1 MREELLNF
9 EETLVLFVMCL
20 CVYVCACECERKAAT
35 EAILDFA
42 DKTNNNRKWQEWE
55 LM

>member
-1 MREELLNF
+1 MRKVLLNF
-9 EETLVLFVMCL
+9 EETLVIFFFRELMC
-20 CVYVCACECERKAAT
+20 VRNCERKAT

-42 DKTNNNRKWQEWE
+42 DKTNNNRKWQRWE